1 MILSIQ
7 NCPSKKGNPMSDDE
21 EWLVRELE
29 KLASYKTHEQV
40 DVALAC
46 GALLKE
52 YRKRKEEKHL

>member
-1 MILSIQ
+1 MT
-7 NCPSKKGNPMSDDE
+7 DDE

-46 GALLKE
+46 GALLTE
-52 YRKRKEEKHL
+52 YRKRKQEKPL